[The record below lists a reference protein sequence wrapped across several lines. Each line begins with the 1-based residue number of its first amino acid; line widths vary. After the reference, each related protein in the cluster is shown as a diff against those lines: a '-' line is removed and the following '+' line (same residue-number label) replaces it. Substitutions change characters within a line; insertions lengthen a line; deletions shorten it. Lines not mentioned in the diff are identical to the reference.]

1 VATAPSL
8 NPPRLGDPI
17 DRESSYVKRASAV
30 TQASHWNAVLSDDLV
45 FGPSCGLS
53 VGVAPVKDRD
63 GRYALVWEET
73 RKGHDEPLTDLQL
86 FTRILLDAGVQLPSG
101 EKE

>member
-1 VATAPSL
+1 MT
-8 NPPRLGDPI
+8 
-17 DRESSYVKRASAV
+17 
-30 TQASHWNAVLSDDLV
+30 
-45 FGPSCGLS
+45 
-53 VGVAPVKDRD
+53 
-63 GRYALVWEET
+63 EET